1 MEELDQIRLEDLR
14 AAVLNALYRRRHGA
28 HRVDAIVTIYLPPGL
43 GAKRNE
49 VETVLADLERFHR
62 VEWAFEEEHSSI
74 KVWQITGEG
83 ITFVER
89 RSK

>member
-1 MEELDQIRLEDLR
+1 
-14 AAVLNALYRRRHGA
+14 VLNALYRRRHGA

-43 GAKRNE
+43 DTNRRE
-49 VETVLADLERFHR
+49 VETALQDLERFHR
-62 VEWAFEEEHSSI
+62 VESAFEEPHSSI

-89 RSK
+89 GRK